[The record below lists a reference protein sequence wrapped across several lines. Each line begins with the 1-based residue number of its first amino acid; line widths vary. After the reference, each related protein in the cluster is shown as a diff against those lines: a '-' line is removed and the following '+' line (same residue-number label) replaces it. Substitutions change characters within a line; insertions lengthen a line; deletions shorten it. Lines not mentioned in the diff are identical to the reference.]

1 LKHKEHAI
9 GCRGLKTVG
18 FEVNAVLPDSRIK
31 ELIYAEK
38 TCLSPDGRKRNKG
51 RKNPEYCILCYLD
64 QKGNFV
70 ITFNVRTNTPS
81 FRIEHIRSFLTETFE
96 AQKMFKLL
104 AVFKIWNMT
113 KMRNNP
119 YLDILDRGCIAK
131 MLNVSP
137 EHLNKAI
144 DFYVAEFEAKIAR
157 QRKIWRAWL
166 HYHSRHRL
174 RKR

>member
-1 LKHKEHAI
+1 LKKRDHAI

-18 FEVNAVLPDSRIK
+18 LKIDAELPDSRTK
-31 ELIYAEK
+31 ELIYYEK
-38 TCLSPDGRKRNKG
+38 GYLSPDGRKRNRG
-51 RKNPEYCILCYLD
+51 RKNPEYCTLCVLD
-64 QKGNFV
+64 KKGNFS

-81 FRIEHIRSFLTETFE
+81 FYIEHVRNYLTETFD

-104 AVFKIWNMT
+104 AVLKIWNMT
-113 KMRNNP
+113 KMQNIP
-119 YLDILDRGCIAK
+119 YLDILDRESIAK

-157 QRKIWRAWL
+157 QRKIWKAWL